1 MVIRDSLV
9 VLFVVFF
16 WIMVRVNL
24 LLGSVDDHTKVLRLS
39 RGLLVSF
46 M

>member
-16 WIMVRVNL
+16 WIMVRVK